1 MAVDLAELGFIAKI
15 WWKHMFYIDVH
26 MNVGYSTVLWG
37 LGREWAQLVLFE
49 RSPWFE
55 NEVEEIYKIKYRLSM
70 PDKRLIGIYSTTFTC
85 TSFES
90 LVLGEKFSHSVFLRF
105 IFLFSIYDSILMYSV
120 LLPINSILP
129 QKKDWVPTTTKYSK
143 ISMDEKNKIYSHCT
157 VPCFSII
164 NQKFKGNLKFSPFLM
179 FMFRRR
185 SGTS

>member
-1 MAVDLAELGFIAKI
+1 MAVELAELGFIAKI

-37 LGREWAQLVLFE
+37 LGREWSQLVLFE

-105 IFLFSIYDSILMYSV
+105 IFCSRFMTAFWCTLFYFQLTLYFHRRKIEYQLQPNILKLAWMKK
-120 LLPINSILP
+120 IKFILIA
-129 QKKDWVPTTTKYSK
+129 Q
-143 ISMDEKNKIYSHCT
+143 
-157 VPCFSII
+157 
-164 NQKFKGNLKFSPFLM
+164 
-179 FMFRRR
+179 FRA
-185 SGTS
+185 SQS